1 MSVLQTKRAVWS
13 KPRNAATEDDAALS
27 SFLWTDVPTG
37 AYVPSGEQNEIEIAW
52 TMDADGSSCTATLY
66 AARYGGD
73 IVTVWT
79 GTLTGGSQVST
90 DGGVWVDTIATD
102 TDYWGSDLSGGGVA
116 KIDYEA
122 GNRISRISLD
132 TRGYYCFFFVFGGL
146 SSETVTAYFSGV

>member
-1 MSVLQTKRAVWS
+1 MSVLQTKRFGWS
-13 KPRNAATEDDAALS
+13 KPRGTVSANDDALS
-27 SFLWTDVPTG
+27 SFLWTDVPDG

-52 TMDADGSSCTATLY
+52 TMDAEDSSCTATLY

-90 DGGVWVDTIATD
+90 DGGVWVDTISLD
-102 TDYWGSDLSGGGVA
+102 TDYWGSDLTTDSVA
-116 KIDYEA
+116 KIDYEG
-122 GNRISRISLD
+122 GNRMSRLSLD
-132 TRGYYCFFFVFGGL
+132 TRGYYCFFFIYGGI